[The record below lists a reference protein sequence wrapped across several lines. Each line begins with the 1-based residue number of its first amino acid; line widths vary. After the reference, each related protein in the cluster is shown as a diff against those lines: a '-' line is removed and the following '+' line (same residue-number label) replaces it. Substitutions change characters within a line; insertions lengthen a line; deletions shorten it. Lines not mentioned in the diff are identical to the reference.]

1 MELRFCAR
9 YRLTEPPIKHQR
21 LVFLWIGKLHM
32 DVYAKIFRVT
42 EFSRRCKLVLF
53 AVVRYS
59 LLFLCMMPVAQAF
72 VHVDVNRNVPATNIG
87 EPDYENQSS
96 IAKVPT
102 QYITEDYRQSYAR
115 KIAESI
121 LAKVN
126 GKASVGIKLQS
137 VKNGEVMF
145 AQNTHKLL
153 VPASNAKIFTAV
165 AALTYLGPEYV
176 FNTQLLT
183 SPKAIVSNKTLNG
196 DLYIK
201 FSGDPSL
208 TSADISQL
216 FATLKQRGVNRI
228 NGHVYID
235 DSVFSGSSLGPGWL
249 GADTRYC
256 YSAPISGVIIDHNCP
271 RFLYQPKAKKVA
283 TICSHKYTKR
293 GKKHVRRNSCL
304 RVRHKASP
312 YYVQRVLHNPHE
324 YAKGLVEQL
333 LTQQHISVSGEI
345 SRAAANKNMQIVALH
360 RSEPLAELLT
370 KMLKESDNLFADAIF
385 KKLGSVY
392 FDESGN
398 WENGSL
404 AVKNI
409 LTEKAHLNMNNLRL
423 VDGSGMSR
431 YNLVTADEVT
441 DLLNYAYHRLPYA
454 TDFIQALP
462 VGGIDGTLARR
473 MHKMDLRGRVRAK
486 TGTMHSVTALS
497 GYLETT
503 HDDVLVFSII
513 FNGFYG
519 SGRYYRAI
527 SDELLTESARRL

>member
-1 MELRFCAR
+1 
-9 YRLTEPPIKHQR
+9 
-21 LVFLWIGKLHM
+21 M
-32 DVYAKIFRVT
+32 DVYAKKLRFAG
-42 EFSRRCKLVLF
+42 FARRCKLVLS
-53 AVVRYS
+53 AALGIS
-59 LLFLCMMPVAQAF
+59 LLFLCTVPVAQAF
-72 VHVDVNRNVPATNIG
+72 VHVDSNNNTPTNDIVAPG
-87 EPDYENQSS
+87 FDNQSS
-96 IAKVPT
+96 IAKIPT
-102 QYITEDYRQSYAR
+102 QYISEDYRQAYAR
-115 KIAESI
+115 KIAENI

-165 AALTYLGPEYV
+165 AALTYLGPDYV

-183 SPKAIVSNKTLNG
+183 SPKTVLANNQNTLNG
-196 DLYIK
+196 DLYVK

-208 TSADISQL
+208 TSADLSQL
-216 FATLKQRGVNRI
+216 FATLKQRGINRI

-249 GADTRYC
+249 WTDTRYC

-271 RFLYQPKAKKVA
+271 RFLYQPKANKVA
-283 TICSHKYTKR
+283 YNCGHKFSKR
-293 GKKHVRRNSCL
+293 GSKHVRRKSCL

-324 YAKGLVEQL
+324 YAKGLVDQL
-333 LTQQHISVSGEI
+333 LAQQHISVTGEI
-345 SRAAANKNMQIVALH
+345 SRASANKNMQIVASH
-360 RSEPLAELLT
+360 RSEPLSELLT

-404 AVKNI
+404 AVKHI